1 MRRYLLYFSAT
12 VFSILLL
19 TAFLG
24 LIFEPF
30 EPLTGDLTRIGNYAE
45 KDFGWNAPQPVIQI
59 AANGKAI
66 TNPDILVLGDSF
78 SKDNV
83 WQSVTAAKTH
93 QQILSFEIAH
103 VGCISHWFSYAL
115 NHPTAKTIVIESVER
130 SFLANFK
137 NLTKCN
143 FGTPEPFETHP
154 WVTAPS
160 RKTWPPEWHIQR
172 TFKLSYKTLLM
183 KLHPDSIVRDAQVTN
198 APIDRKCANFSNR
211 RSDRLLYFSQDEE
224 KFRWARADIDRAI
237 SNITAMQ
244 QSAKQHGKKF
254 VLLLVPDKQSAYQ
267 RCLLNAEKFA
277 SDKGPDITASL
288 VRAGVRAPDLLNI
301 FQKNV
306 GKIMDLYRPDDTH
319 LSEAGYILMGEK
331 IAQFLNNQSSRFLW
345 DM

>member
-24 LIFEPF
+24 LINKPF
-30 EPLTGDLTRIGNYAE
+30 EPQTNKKTHKNKKTE
-45 KDFGWNAPQPVIQI
+45 KDFGWNAPQPDIQI

-183 KLHPDSIVRDAQVTN
+183 KLHPVSIVCVALV
-198 APIDRKCANFSNR
+198 
-211 RSDRLLYFSQDEE
+211 L
-224 KFRWARADIDRAI
+224 
-237 SNITAMQ
+237 
-244 QSAKQHGKKF
+244 F
-254 VLLLVPDKQSAYQ
+254 VFFVWL
-267 RCLLNAEKFA
+267 C
-277 SDKGPDITASL
+277 
-288 VRAGVRAPDLLNI
+288 
-301 FQKNV
+301 
-306 GKIMDLYRPDDTH
+306 
-319 LSEAGYILMGEK
+319 
-331 IAQFLNNQSSRFLW
+331 
-345 DM
+345 

>member
-45 KDFGWNAPQPVIQI
+45 KDFGWNAPQQVIQI

-66 TNPDILVLGDSF
+66 TIPDILE
-78 SKDNV
+78 KKNTKKKNKEK
-83 WQSVTAAKTH
+83 QTETAAKTH

-211 RSDRLLYFSQDEE
+211 RSVCLLFFSFVVVF
-224 KFRWARADIDRAI
+224 FRWARVVFVRAF

-306 GKIMDLYRPDDTH
+306 GFFLDLYWSDDTH

-331 IAQFLNNQSSRFLW
+331 IAQLLNNQSTRFLW